1 MEQRLDATYLRPGPF
16 ERAAAIGIVAVAIGT
31 GILLAAWGISLLW
44 RYTPPE
50 IRIANP
56 EVSVTQA
63 TPFKVEQD
71 KPFKVEQ
78 DKPFKVEQ
86 DKPFKVEQDKP
97 FKVEQDKPFVAP
109 PELPNS
115 DRKEANAIKREVTVF
130 WSVTHGLGEVVT
142 GWKYA
147 DGRGG
152 NPVHQYCYYSARN
165 ADHSITRIDIASNRI
180 PSPNIN
186 GGLVPDLEGALAKC
200 QWGQG

>member
-1 MEQRLDATYLRPGPF
+1 MEQRLDPTYLRPGLT
-16 ERAAAIGIVAVAIGT
+16 ERAAALGIGVVLIGT
-31 GILLAAWGISLLW
+31 GIFLAAWGISFLW
-44 RYTPPE
+44 KYTPPE

-56 EVSVTQA
+56 EVIVSQP

-78 DKPFKVEQ
+78 DKPFI
-86 DKPFKVEQDKP
+86 
-97 FKVEQDKPFVAP
+97 AP

-115 DRKEANAIKREVTVF
+115 DRKESNAIKREVTVF

-152 NPVHQYCYYSARN
+152 NPVHQYCYYSAPN
-165 ADHSITRIDIASNRI
+165 ADHSSRRVDIASNRI

-186 GGLVPDLEGALAKC
+186 GVPDLEGALAKC
-200 QWGQG
+200 QWGRG

>member
-1 MEQRLDATYLRPGPF
+1 MEQRLDATYLRSGPF
-16 ERAAAIGIVAVAIGT
+16 ERAAAVGFCAVAIGAGT
-31 GILLAAWGISLLW
+31 LLAAWGISFLW
-44 RYTPPE
+44 KYTPPE

-56 EVSVTQA
+56 EVIVSQP

-78 DKPFKVEQ
+78 DKPFI
-86 DKPFKVEQDKP
+86 
-97 FKVEQDKPFVAP
+97 AP

-152 NPVHQYCYYSARN
+152 NPVHQYCYYSAPD
-165 ADHSITRIDIASNRI
+165 ADHSSRRVDIASNRI

-200 QWGQG
+200 QWGRG

>member
-1 MEQRLDATYLRPGPF
+1 MEQRLDATYLRSGPF
-16 ERAAAIGIVAVAIGT
+16 ERVAAVGFCAVAIGA
-31 GILLAAWGISLLW
+31 GILLAAWGISFLW
-44 RYTPPE
+44 KYTPPE
-50 IRIANP
+50 IT
-56 EVSVTQA
+56 VTQR

-78 DKPFKVEQ
+78 DRPFI
-86 DKPFKVEQDKP
+86 
-97 FKVEQDKPFVAP
+97 AP
-109 PELPNS
+109 PLSNS

-152 NPVHQYCYYSARN
+152 NPVHQYCYYSAPN
-165 ADHSITRIDIASNRI
+165 ADHSSRRVDIASNRI
-180 PSPNIN
+180 PSSNIN
-186 GGLVPDLEGALAKC
+186 GGVVPDLEGALAKC

>member
-1 MEQRLDATYLRPGPF
+1 MEQRLDATYLRPGLT
-16 ERAAAIGIVAVAIGT
+16 ERAAALGIGAIGIGT
-31 GILLAAWGISLLW
+31 GIFLATWGISFLW
-44 RYTPPE
+44 KYTPPE

-56 EVSVTQA
+56 EVAVTQPM
-63 TPFKVEQD
+63 PFKVEQD

-78 DKPFKVEQ
+78 DKPFITR
-86 DKPFKVEQDKP
+86 
-97 FKVEQDKPFVAP
+97 

-130 WSVTHGLGEVVT
+130 WSVIHGLGEVVT

-152 NPVHQYCYYSARN
+152 NPVHQYCYYAAPN
-165 ADHSITRIDIASNRI
+165 ADHSSRRVDIASNRI

-186 GGLVPDLEGALAKC
+186 DGLVPDLEGAFAKC

>member
-1 MEQRLDATYLRPGPF
+1 MEQRLDATYLRCGPF
-16 ERAAAIGIVAVAIGT
+16 ERAAAVGFCALAIGG
-31 GILLAAWGISLLW
+31 GILLAAWGTSLLW
-44 RYTPPE
+44 KYSPPE
-50 IRIANP
+50 ITI
-56 EVSVTQA
+56 TQR

-86 DKPFKVEQDKP
+86 DNPSIV
-97 FKVEQDKPFVAP
+97 P
-109 PELPNS
+109 PPSNS
-115 DRKEANAIKREVTVF
+115 DRKETNAIKREVTVF
-130 WSVTHGLGEVVT
+130 WLVTHGLGEVVT

-152 NPVHQYCYYSARN
+152 NPVHQYCYYSAPN
-165 ADHSITRIDIASNRI
+165 ADHSSRRVDIASNRI
-180 PSPNIN
+180 PSPNID

>member
-16 ERAAAIGIVAVAIGT
+16 ERAAAVGFCAVAIGA

-56 EVSVTQA
+56 EVTVIQPT
-63 TPFKVEQD
+63 
-71 KPFKVEQ
+71 
-78 DKPFKVEQ
+78 
-86 DKPFKVEQDKP
+86 PFKVEQDKP

-152 NPVHQYCYYSARN
+152 NPVHQYCYYSAPN
-165 ADHSITRIDIASNRI
+165 ADHSSRRVDIASNRI

-186 GGLVPDLEGALAKC
+186 GGLVPDLEVALAKC
-200 QWGQG
+200 QWGR

>member
-1 MEQRLDATYLRPGPF
+1 MEQRLDATYLRSGPF
-16 ERAAAIGIVAVAIGT
+16 ERAAAVGFCAVAIGT
-31 GILLAAWGISLLW
+31 GIFLAAWGISFLW
-44 RYTPPE
+44 KYTPPQ

-56 EVSVTQA
+56 EVTVTQL

-86 DKPFKVEQDKP
+86 DKQFI
-97 FKVEQDKPFVAP
+97 AP

-152 NPVHQYCYYSARN
+152 NPVHQYCYYSAPD
-165 ADHSITRIDIASNRI
+165 ADHSSRRVDIASNRI

-186 GGLVPDLEGALAKC
+186 DGLVPDLEGALAKC
-200 QWGQG
+200 QWGRG